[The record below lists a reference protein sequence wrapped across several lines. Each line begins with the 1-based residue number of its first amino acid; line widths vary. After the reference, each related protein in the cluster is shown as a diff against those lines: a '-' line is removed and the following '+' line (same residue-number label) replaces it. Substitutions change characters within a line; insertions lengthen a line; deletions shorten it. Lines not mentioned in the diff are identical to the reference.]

1 LSIRRVHHLNC
12 ATMCPVGRFL
22 IGQPGLGHGFR
33 RGRLVCHCVLIE
45 TERDGLVLID
55 TGLGTRDVAGQ
66 TPLRRSFR
74 AVVGPRLDP
83 AEPAIAQIR
92 ARGLDPRDVR
102 HIVVTHLD
110 VDHAGGL
117 ADFPAARVHVHGREH
132 AAAIARARPGE
143 RRRYLP
149 EHWSHGPRWEVYVED
164 GDTWRG
170 LPAVTRLRG
179 LDADIGLVPMHG
191 HSRGHSAV
199 IARTG
204 SRWLVHAGDAYYH
217 RGTVEG
223 TGVPIGLA
231 AFERF
236 TQVDAAARRASAAAL
251 RQLRTHYTDLD
262 LFCAHDPAEFD
273 ALAAA

>member
-1 LSIRRVHHLNC
+1 
-12 ATMCPVGRFL
+12 MCPVGRFL
-22 IGQPGLGHGFR
+22 IGQPGGGLGLR
-33 RGRLVCHCVLIE
+33 RGRLVGHCVLIE
-45 TERDGLVLID
+45 TERDGLILID

-74 AVVGPRLDP
+74 AIVGPRLDP
-83 AEPAIAQIR
+83 DEPAIAQIR

-117 ADFPAARVHVHGREH
+117 ADFPAARVHVHARER
-132 AAAIARARPGE
+132 AAAIARARRGE
-143 RRRYLP
+143 QRRYLP
-149 EHWSHGPRWEVYVED
+149 EHWSHGPRWELYVEA

-179 LDADIGLVPMHG
+179 LDADVGLLPMHG

-199 IARTG
+199 LARTG
-204 SRWLVHAGDAYYH
+204 DRWLIHAGDAYYH

-223 TGVPIGLA
+223 TGAIPLGLA

-251 RQLRTHYTDLD
+251 RQLRTHYADLD
-262 LFCAHDPAEFD
+262 LFCAHDPVEFD